1 GQKVKI
7 KVTKADPE
15 LREIDF
21 ELIPDPNLEVKADEN
36 ALKKGKRKG
45 RNDKRSSRGP
55 AKKDGKGSAEKG
67 KKHTGSKPK
76 KAKPFY
82 KDVAKKNGK
91 KKKKK

>member
-1 GQKVKI
+1 
-7 KVTKADPE
+7 

-55 AKKDGKGSAEKG
+55 AKKAGKGSAEKG

-76 KAKPFY
+76 KLNLSIKMLLKKPGR
-82 KDVAKKNGK
+82 KKEKMSEGG
-91 KKKKK
+91 